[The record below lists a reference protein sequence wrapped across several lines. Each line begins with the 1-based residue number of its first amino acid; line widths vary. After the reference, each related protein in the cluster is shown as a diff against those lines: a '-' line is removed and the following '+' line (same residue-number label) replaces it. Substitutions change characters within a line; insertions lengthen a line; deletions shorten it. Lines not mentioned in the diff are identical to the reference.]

1 MPFPFLRRERDVRK
15 GIKVSSSILKFHFPV
30 PLPISSLQKGEK
42 GRREIRGQNM
52 PPNFS
57 STLEDGQRRAQAVG
71 HSPHPA
77 VPSSPEPPPSC
88 RYGLLPVPA
97 SASPP
102 LLPGR
107 PLRSAPAML
116 LPRLPFPP
124 LPEAQRLR
132 HGKELG
138 LGPIAKPPA
147 TTGKGNGVCAH
158 ICQRLDFLEGIW
170 TLSPPTAAS
179 SISSSQLPEV
189 SSPQI

>member
-107 PLRSAPAML
+107 PLRSCNAPSPAAFSSSSRGTEAAARQGAGAGSYCKA
-116 LPRLPFPP
+116 PSNNWERQRRVRAH
-124 LPEAQRLR
+124 LPEIRL
-132 HGKELG
+132 LG
-138 LGPIAKPPA
+138 R
-147 TTGKGNGVCAH
+147 N
-158 ICQRLDFLEGIW
+158 LDFI
-170 TLSPPTAAS
+170 PPHRC
-179 SISSSQLPEV
+179 LLD
-189 SSPQI
+189 

>member
-97 SASPP
+97 SAS
-102 LLPGR
+102 R
-107 PLRSAPAML
+107 PFCPAARSAPL
-116 LPRLPFPP
+116 LQCSFPGCLFLLFPRH
-124 LPEAQRLR
+124 R
-132 HGKELG
+132 GCG
-138 LGPIAKPPA
+138 
-147 TTGKGNGVCAH
+147 
-158 ICQRLDFLEGIW
+158 
-170 TLSPPTAAS
+170 TARS
-179 SISSSQLPEV
+179 WGWVLLQ
-189 SSPQI
+189 SPQQQLGKATACARTFARD